1 MIRKLLAAA
10 AMTAMMAA
18 TAFAADDKPA
28 VLFDIGGK
36 FDKSFN
42 EGIYNGAENFK
53 KESGIAYGE
62 FEISNEAQREQ
73 ALRNFADQGYSP
85 IIAATGVAHPV
96 STRSPGRYRMCAM
109 AANMSGRPGSTKCR
123 KALR

>member
-1 MIRKLLAAA
+1 MIKKLLAAA

-18 TAFAADDKPA
+18 ASLAADDKPA

-42 EGIYNGAENFK
+42 EGIYNGAQKFA
-53 KESGIAYGE
+53 KEAGIAYGE
-62 FEISNEAQREQ
+62 FEIANEAQREQ

-85 IIAATGVAHPV
+85 IIAAGFAVPARAEP
-96 STRSPGRYRMCAM
+96 RWRFRI
-109 AANMSGRPGSTKCR
+109 RRRRCR
-123 KALR
+123 LPW